1 MMSKDEVELRIK
13 WHNSVSSRME
23 DQKIIRRQYL
33 KRIFVVPKEVFPPAW
48 MSKLLGKS
56 ILEIV
61 KKGDR
66 VLDMGTGCGVKAIL
80 AASRSTNFVAV
91 DINPF
96 AVDAGKSNPRRNGV
110 ADRIE
115 FIQSNLFES
124 VKGWFDLIIF
134 DPPFRWFTPRDL
146 REMSF
151 ADENFESMNA
161 FFENVKN
168 YLSEKGR
175 ILISMVTL
183 EI

>member
-66 VLDMGTGCGVKAIL
+66 VLDMGT
-80 AASRSTNFVAV
+80 RMW
-91 DINPF
+91 
-96 AVDAGKSNPRRNGV
+96 R
-110 ADRIE
+110 
-115 FIQSNLFES
+115 QSN
-124 VKGWFDLIIF
+124 
-134 DPPFRWFTPRDL
+134 
-146 REMSF
+146 
-151 ADENFESMNA
+151 
-161 FFENVKN
+161 
-168 YLSEKGR
+168 
-175 ILISMVTL
+175 ISSL
-183 EI
+183 KIN